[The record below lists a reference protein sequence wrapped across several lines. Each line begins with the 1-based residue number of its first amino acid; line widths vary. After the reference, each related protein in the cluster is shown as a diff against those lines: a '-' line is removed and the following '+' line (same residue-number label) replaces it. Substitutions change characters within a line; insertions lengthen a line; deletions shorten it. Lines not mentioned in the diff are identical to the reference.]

1 MALGTSH
8 SVSHLLCSGTVGKG
22 NSKQRLQKSFS
33 LDETKTKMASCIIKS
48 VLHKKMQ
55 AELSHC
61 KVPHQQSR
69 PTGLPRILQS
79 GDQQKG
85 REGREGETGGLKAP
99 VHVVRDVRSLVKNT
113 NSLPHSGNKLT
124 SLKVIGQK
132 ESPPPTYQQAVASK
146 RVTPLGQ
153 SQHSKYGS
161 RSSRPAAQQRRSSD
175 TVSNRSTD
183 NHAILSVRLLA
194 PPTNLPTSSDHSKAS
209 QQEVT
214 PATVAAAVSV
224 SAPCAHSESEGAEEC
239 QPALPTQEPSSVP
252 GSSPKFTPCPS
263 QHILHPCFYAPAAL
277 PTLPTF
283 PSTLVPQL
291 AEGSYVQGPLSY
303 IPTLPAASFFH
314 LLTTSQENT
323 SKLIG
328 NVSDQLDQSSADRT
342 RTSVNQRDS
351 VGTATQQQQTSHDHK
366 VTSFTS
372 APAAALGNPG
382 VRHVTDAAPLQF
394 FYVDTPPQTQRKMLL
409 DPETGQY
416 VQVFLPASASTG
428 SRVFPV
434 GFANPAHFPPSML
447 NPTPTVLSVMQIQP
461 TVTVSSLYGQSFQPI
476 PLHSPALNFTNT
488 Q

>member
-22 NSKQRLQKSFS
+22 NSKQRLQKSIS

-79 GDQQKG
+79 GDQQRG

-113 NSLPHSGNKLT
+113 NSLLHSGNKLT

-132 ESPPPTYQQAVASK
+132 ESPPPTYQQAVSSN
-146 RVTPLGQ
+146 RITPLGQ
-153 SQHSKYGS
+153 SQHNKYGN
-161 RSSRPAAQQRRSSD
+161 RSSRPATQQRRSSN

-183 NHAILSVRLLA
+183 NHAIPPVRLLA
-194 PPTNLPTSSDHSKAS
+194 PATNLPTSSDRSKAS

-214 PATVAAAVSV
+214 PATAAAAVRV
-224 SAPCAHSESEGAEEC
+224 SAPCAHSESECPEEC
-239 QPALPTQEPSSVP
+239 QPALSTQEQGSIP
-252 GSSPKFTPCPS
+252 GPSPKFASCPS
-263 QHILHPCFYAPAAL
+263 QQILHPCFYAPATL

-283 PSTLVPQL
+283 PSTLAPQL
-291 AEGSYVQGPLSY
+291 AKGSYVQGPLSY

-314 LLTTSQENT
+314 LLTASQENK
-323 SKLIG
+323 SKLTG
-328 NVSDQLDQSSADRT
+328 NVSDQLDQSPADRT
-342 RTSVNQRDS
+342 RTSVDQRDS
-351 VGTATQQQQTSHDHK
+351 VSTATQRQQTSHDHK
-366 VTSFTS
+366 VTSFAS
-372 APAAALGNPG
+372 APVAALSNPAL
-382 VRHVTDAAPLQF
+382 RHVTDATPLQF

-428 SRVFPV
+428 RCVFPV
-434 GFANPAHFPPSML
+434 GFTNPAHFPPSML
-447 NPTPTVLSVMQIQP
+447 HPTPTVLSVMQIQP
-461 TVTVSSLYGQSFQPI
+461 TVTVSSLYAQPFQPI
-476 PLHSPALNFTNT
+476 PLHSPALNFSNT